1 MPRTSTGGRAI
12 SAARLPQT
20 ARPTVQVKGTEMVTK
35 NEVEA
40 LGKALNDPRLS
51 KAPSGFEA
59 ALVAL
64 FDLEEVHPSHW

>member
-1 MPRTSTGGRAI
+1 MPRTSTGGQAI

-20 ARPTVQVKGTEMVTK
+20 TVQVKGTEMVTK

-51 KAPSGFEA
+51 KAPSGFQA

-64 FDLEEVHPSHW
+64 FDLEEVHPSH